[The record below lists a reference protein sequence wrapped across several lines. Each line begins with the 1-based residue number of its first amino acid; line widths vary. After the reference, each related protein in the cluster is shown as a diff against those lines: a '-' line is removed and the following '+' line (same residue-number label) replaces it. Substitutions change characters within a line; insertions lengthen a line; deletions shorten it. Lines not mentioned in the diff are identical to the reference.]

1 MIGGTVK
8 DVSLNIV
15 QIRIARVQFSKILAL
30 SIFNR

>member
-1 MIGGTVK
+1 MIGETVK

-15 QIRIARVQFSKILAL
+15 QIRIPRVQFSKIIAL